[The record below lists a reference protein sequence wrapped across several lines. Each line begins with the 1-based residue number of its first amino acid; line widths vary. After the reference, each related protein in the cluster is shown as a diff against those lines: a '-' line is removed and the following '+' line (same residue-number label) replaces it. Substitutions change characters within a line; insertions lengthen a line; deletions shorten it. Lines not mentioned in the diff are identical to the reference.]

1 MGTQKLSVVLCGGP
15 CPIAPTCICISSM
28 ASSSLE
34 RWLSDSSCSQCT
46 LWEGTAPVHAAAH
59 LNPPCIPLAFPLQ
72 PPCTTPRIPPAS
84 FLHPHC
90 IPPASALHSSCIP
103 PASPLH
109 PSCIHSVSPLPPS
122 CISPAPPLHPPA
134 SPCIPPAFSLYPS
147 CISSASALHPS
158 CTPSAFL
165 LHPPFIPPTSSCI
178 LLHPSCIPLHP
189 SRIPLHPSLL
199 HPPWTPPAPL
209 PHSMSLPTGRRRTHA
224 LRTRSTSARRC
235 RALPVV
241 MARNRC
247 LSMAQRRTGQSA
259 GAKRSERGAG
269 GREAGR

>member
-72 PPCTTPRIPPAS
+72 PPCTAPRIPPAS

-109 PSCIHSVSPLPPS
+109 PSCIHSVSPLHPS
-122 CISPAPPLHPPA
+122 CTPTA

-147 CISSASALHPS
+147 CISSASSLHPS

-165 LHPPFIPPTSSCI
+165 LHPPASPLHPSHI
-178 LLHPSCIPLHP
+178 LLHPPASLPHPPASISPTSPLDP
-189 SRIPLHPSLL
+189 SR
-199 HPPWTPPAPL
+199 TPPALDVPPHRPTPYSRSQDPQHIGPPL
-209 PHSMSLPTGRRRTHA
+209 PGVAGCDGTEP
-224 LRTRSTSARRC
+224 
-235 RALPVV
+235 LPVNGPE
-241 MARNRC
+241 AH
-247 LSMAQRRTGQSA
+247 
-259 GAKRSERGAG
+259 GAERWGKTK
-269 GREAGR
+269 